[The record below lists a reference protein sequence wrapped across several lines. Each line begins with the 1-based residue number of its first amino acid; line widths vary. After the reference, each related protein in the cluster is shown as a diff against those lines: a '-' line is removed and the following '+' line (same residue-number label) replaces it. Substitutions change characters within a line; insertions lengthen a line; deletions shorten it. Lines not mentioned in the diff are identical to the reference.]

1 MNEWNLSQ
9 QEILSLVG
17 MERMEIMMDMLDD
30 MYEAMEQEPQ
40 TESE

>member
-17 MERMEIMMDMLDD
+17 MEQMEMMMDALDD
-30 MYEAMEQEPQ
+30 MREAMEQEPQ
-40 TESE
+40 TEE

>member
-17 MERMEIMMDMLDD
+17 MEQMEMMMDALDD
-30 MYEAMEQEPQ
+30 MREAMEQEPQ
-40 TESE
+40 TEEE

>member
-17 MERMEIMMDMLDD
+17 MEQMEMMMDMLDD
-30 MYEAMEQEPQ
+30 MREAMEQEPQ
-40 TESE
+40 TEE

>member
-30 MYEAMEQEPQ
+30 MYEEMEQEPQ
-40 TESE
+40 TEEE